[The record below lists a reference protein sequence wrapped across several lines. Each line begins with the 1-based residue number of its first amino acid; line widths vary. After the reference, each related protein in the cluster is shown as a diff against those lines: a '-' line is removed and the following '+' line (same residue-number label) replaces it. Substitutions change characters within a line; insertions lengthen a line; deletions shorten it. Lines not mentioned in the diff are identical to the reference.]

1 MVKFSHDSVTGLPS
15 EVGVGKHALFIYYFN
30 LTFFGRIRVADLF
43 SFLYFDLFVFVLC
56 LVFNV
61 ASALC

>member
-1 MVKFSHDSVTGLPS
+1 MGMANMHFVYT
-15 EVGVGKHALFIYYFN
+15 I
-30 LTFFGRIRVADLF
+30 LTSRFFGRIRVAHLF

-61 ASALC
+61 ASAS